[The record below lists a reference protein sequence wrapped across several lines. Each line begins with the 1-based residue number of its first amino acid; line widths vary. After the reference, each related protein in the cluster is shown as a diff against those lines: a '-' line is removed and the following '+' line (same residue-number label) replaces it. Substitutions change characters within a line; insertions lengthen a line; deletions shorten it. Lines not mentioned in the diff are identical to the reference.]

1 MRRMVSKS
9 PVASAARARSRSSRL
24 RARKRCTSTS
34 RSFSTITV
42 SAGSAP
48 ASDDWLCA
56 VPLSVLICSSRS
68 RNAERG
74 AHVIAQA
81 FAIDRLPE
89 KSIAAAGNRTLRFG
103 PILISGERE
112 DRSDVALG
120 TQRRYGVEPAHYRHV
135 HIHQYQTRTFGE
147 CHIDRTASV
156 FRDDYPYA
164 HPAQLVRNQLTD
176 VFVVLSHEDQWRR

>member
-9 PVASAARARSRSSRL
+9 PVASAGRARSRSSRL

-48 ASDDWLCA
+48 ASDDWLCT
-56 VPLSVLICSSRS
+56 VPVSGLICLSRS

-89 KSIAAAGNRTLRFG
+89 QCVAAGGNRALRFG
-103 PILISGERE
+103 SILISGERE
-112 DRSDVALG
+112 DRSDVALR
-120 TQRRYGVEPAHYRHV
+120 TQRRYGVESAHYRHV
-135 HIHQYQTRTFGE
+135 HVHQYQTWAFGE
-147 CHIDRTASV
+147 RHIDRATSV
-156 FRDDYPYA
+156 FGDDDAYA
-164 HPAQLVRNQLTD
+164 HPAQLVRDQLPD
-176 VFVVLSHEDQWRR
+176 VF